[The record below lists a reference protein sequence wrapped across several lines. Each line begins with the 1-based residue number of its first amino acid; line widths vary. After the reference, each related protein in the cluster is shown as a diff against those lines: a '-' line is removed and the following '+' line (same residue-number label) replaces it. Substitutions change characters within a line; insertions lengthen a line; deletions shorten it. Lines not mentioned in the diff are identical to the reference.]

1 MDIQHLAFRL
11 GKELKRHAPTILTV
25 LGVGGVAA
33 TTYLASKA
41 GYRSAENIVQHELYH
56 GESDPLTPRRKLEMT
71 WKYYIPT
78 ISIGLATA
86 ACIITAN
93 TISTKRQTAL
103 IGAYALS
110 ERALTA
116 YRTRAEENLS
126 PEINKRVQE
135 QAAEQAINDNPLPD
149 DFLVDIPM
157 NKDIFLDKFTG
168 QYFGSDLDTVKAAMT
183 EVNRK
188 SMEEGYASMNYWFS
202 LIGGRRTDIGEIMGW
217 TEDRMLDI
225 DIFPLK
231 TKDGRDCMVID
242 YRRQPIMEY
251 HRVY

>member
-1 MDIQHLAFRL
+1 MDIQHLAVRL
-11 GKELKRHAPTILTV
+11 GKELKRHAPTILTA
-25 LGVGGVAA
+25 LGVAGVAA
-33 TTYLASKA
+33 TTYLAHQA
-41 GYRSAENIVQHELYH
+41 GYKSADEIRTREDGLR
-56 GESDPLTPRRKLEMT
+56 EIITPKAKLELV
-71 WKYYIPT
+71 WRNYIPATSMGLATVACIIASNT
-78 ISIGLATA
+78 ISI
-86 ACIITAN
+86 
-93 TISTKRQTAL
+93 KRQGAL

-116 YRTRAEENLS
+116 YRTHAEENLS
-126 PEINKRVQE
+126 PEVTKKIGEKNA
-135 QAAEQAINDNPLPD
+135 QAAIEEHPLD
-149 DFLVDIPM
+149 DGLVDIPM

-168 QYFGSDLDTVKAAMT
+168 QYFGSDLDTVKSAMT

-188 SMEEGYASMNYWFS
+188 SIEEGYASMNYWFS

>member
-1 MDIQHLAFRL
+1 MDIQHLSARI
-11 GKELKRHAPTILTV
+11 GKELQRHAPTILTT
-25 LGVGGVAA
+25 LGVFGVGA
-33 TTYLASKA
+33 TAIMANRA
-41 GYRSAENIVQHELYH
+41 GYKSAEQIIEHEIMT
-56 GESDPLTPRRKLEMT
+56 GEVVRDPKVKLQLV
-71 WKYYIPT
+71 WRNYIPT
-78 ISIGLATA
+78 VSMALAT
-86 ACIITAN
+86 TAFVIASN
-93 TISTKRQTAL
+93 TISVKRQSAL

-110 ERALTA
+110 ERAISA
-116 YRTRAEENLS
+116 YRDHAEEQLGKG
-126 PEINKRVQE
+126 PETKMRE
-135 QAAEQAINDNPLPD
+135 QQAQKEIDENPGD
-149 DFLVDIPM
+149 DGLVDIPM

-251 HRVY
+251 HRVW